1 MAGDQIMHA
10 QPEVLGIS
18 EKFLDTRWISIDE
31 KHISLIMFSF
41 FLAIDET
48 NNYLNN
54 KLWKLC
60 AGPLFDTPKIG
71 DKIYYFPQGHI
82 EQAIFFLSY
91 FKFLY
96 HSTYVL
102 ICKTYSTIWW
112 YYQLVASM
120 DDELCQLK
128 PIFDIPSKICCNVF
142 SIKLKVC
149 VFDYICFL
157 FIKYRS
163 CKMT

>member
-1 MAGDQIMHA
+1 
-10 QPEVLGIS
+10 
-18 EKFLDTRWISIDE
+18 
-31 KHISLIMFSF
+31 MFSF

-102 ICKTYSTIWW
+102 ICKTYSTI
-112 YYQLVASM
+112 
-120 DDELCQLK
+120 
-128 PIFDIPSKICCNVF
+128 
-142 SIKLKVC
+142 
-149 VFDYICFL
+149 
-157 FIKYRS
+157 
-163 CKMT
+163 